1 MITVLTTMVAAGCS
15 SNPPAHLGV
24 KNGKLT
30 QCPDSP
36 NCISSQSED
45 PDHRMDALKFRGD
58 HRGTMSAILRIVE
71 NTVRTTIVT
80 NRDDY
85 LHVEYRTRLGF
96 VDDVEFYLDR
106 ESRTVHFR
114 SASRVGYSD
123 LGVNRKRMEEFTN
136 SYLGL

>member
-1 MITVLTTMVAAGCS
+1 
-15 SNPPAHLGV
+15 
-24 KNGKLT
+24 
-30 QCPDSP
+30 
-36 NCISSQSED
+36 
-45 PDHRMDALKFRGD
+45 
-58 HRGTMSAILRIVE
+58 MSAILRIIE
-71 NTVRTTIVT
+71 NTKRTTIIT
-80 NRDDY
+80 KREDY

-96 VDDVEFYLDR
+96 VDDVEFHLDR